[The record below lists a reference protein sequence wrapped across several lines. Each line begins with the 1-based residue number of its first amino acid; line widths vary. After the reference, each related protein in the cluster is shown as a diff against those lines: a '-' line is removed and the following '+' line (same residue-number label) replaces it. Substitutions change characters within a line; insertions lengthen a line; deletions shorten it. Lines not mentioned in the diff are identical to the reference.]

1 MPHKGTPGNTP
12 PSLSPEGEGWGAAS
26 KVEAEEL
33 IAFAEDLRQ
42 DVLAWLK
49 EHYPTL
55 LMP

>member
-1 MPHKGTPGNTP
+1 V
-12 PSLSPEGEGWGAAS
+12 AS

-55 LMP
+55 LTP